1 LRADA
6 GIRRELLA
14 RSPGIVVAQRAGMK
28 SFGFFVLLM
37 ACHVSTPVQSSRSVL
52 GRELSEVVVSVE
64 AQAAALD
71 VVDQFAKRGFM
82 LKDQSRDGR
91 GITMRI
97 AGDRRTVSEA
107 LHPVLDS
114 LGDAKAAIDGRTNDR
129 DHGVVEVT
137 YGSAFHVR
145 VEPLTDG
152 TSHIKIVGRTV
163 RRGIELCTEDS
174 DVAGPCDPKQG
185 MAFEP
190 PGEKEAELIEEV
202 FAELRLRGIV
212 IAPARPL
219 TIAERGEYRKCLQRR
234 RDQVAL
240 ANRVSSSEAR
250 ASILGA
256 APRCE

>member
-1 LRADA
+1 
-6 GIRRELLA
+6 
-14 RSPGIVVAQRAGMK
+14 MK
-28 SFGFFVLLM
+28 SFGLLALLM

-52 GRELSEVVVSVE
+52 GRELSEVVVNIE
-64 AQAAALD
+64 AQPAALD
-71 VVDQFAKRGFM
+71 VVDQFAKRGFI
-82 LKDQSRDGR
+82 LKEQSTDER
-91 GITMRI
+91 GITLRI
-97 AGDRRTVSEA
+97 AGDRRTVDEA

-129 DHGVVEVT
+129 DHGVVAVT

-163 RRGIELCTEDS
+163 RRGIELCTDDT
-174 DVAGPCDPKQG
+174 DVAAPCDPKQG

-202 FAELRLRGIV
+202 FAELRLRGLV

-240 ANRVSSSEAR
+240 ANRVSSSQAR
-250 ASILGA
+250 ASIMRA